1 MIKIAMNKL
10 LDLAKFLI
18 SNIVTNKDG
27 LEITIAT
34 PQENVAIV
42 NVKADSADIPI
53 IIGKKGIVIRA
64 LRSILRIRAPLDNK
78 FIDISI
84 DDGLQHN

>member
-1 MIKIAMNKL
+1 MNKL

-18 SNIVTNKDG
+18 SNIVTNKDA
-27 LEITIAT
+27 LDVTIAS

-42 NVKADSADIPI
+42 NVKADPADIPI
-53 IIGKKGIVIRA
+53 IIGKKGTVIRA
-64 LRSILRIRAPLDNK
+64 LRSILRVRTPIDNK